1 MIAVYI
7 ILGLLVGFIL
17 AVILPRALLR
27 KLERKDEGKEEGE
40 GRYCT
45 GHSPDL
51 KLLRKYMHLV
61 PPGFTSKLSRRI
73 SSVCRLARRSGQH
86 ISFPLP
92 GWSARTVRALSLP
105 ADQPPLAWVPIW
117 A

>member
-61 PPGFTSKLSRRI
+61 PPGFTSKVSGRI
-73 SSVCRLARRSGQH
+73 CSVCCFAHDRRAAR
-86 ISFPLP
+86 
-92 GWSARTVRALSLP
+92 
-105 ADQPPLAWVPIW
+105 
-117 A
+117 